1 MLGGAPAGHK
11 IIAHHLGGHVEEE
24 DDLPPRKLAEPPE
37 QTEGFARSLGELFG
51 ASVWIVFFLAIAGGL
66 FYLFLRLTH

>member
-1 MLGGAPAGHK
+1 MQ
-11 IIAHHLGGHVEEE
+11 EE